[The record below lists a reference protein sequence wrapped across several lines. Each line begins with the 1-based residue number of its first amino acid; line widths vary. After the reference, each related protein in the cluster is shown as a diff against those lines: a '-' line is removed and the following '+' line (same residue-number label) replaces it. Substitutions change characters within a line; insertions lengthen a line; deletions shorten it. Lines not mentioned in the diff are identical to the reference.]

1 MCHDT
6 SLFSL
11 PEEILLEIVSFLPKF
26 CLIRSRCVSQKFAR
40 LTTPGA
46 FRSLRF
52 RAYGDEPQ
60 RFIEIAES
68 ENLRRHVREITCDTW
83 NGPDFDNRTG
93 FGYKIH
99 PDFFNALPYISLFRN
114 LDALHLRFSYDCGD
128 WDVEEETADVR
139 YRILDTVF
147 RCLAGTWS
155 EHEQRRIDKTIDH
168 FTSAGYTI
176 TQCPA
181 TTSKSLIPLRTLTI
195 SNLED
200 FNDPRFTASEAFKTV
215 TNSSSLVDL
224 RLYIATH
231 TIDTLQSSR
240 NFTTR
245 WPEKYDMF
253 DALPTTW
260 LRPTIAK
267 NLRVLSLYCH
277 EPWGWFPKM
286 DFRLVG
292 AGEGIPNLRVLALG
306 NFVFSHEWQVEW
318 FGSLGLE
325 KLYLDGCAILFQ
337 ANNWLGMTLDQ
348 SQTVLRG
355 SDGRAHRISNY
366 GYYVNGTR
374 HHSRDKSEFL
384 QGGVR
389 WNHLLSHWA
398 NSMSNLRVFKMG
410 QGHWDDIP
418 NEAIDPT
425 FYENAYKPA
434 DHEVTNQPFTHHGF
448 QHFEYPSP
456 GTVGSGIR
464 RYGSPVHSDHGDV
477 LKYVYWTNKYTGY
490 DELWEERESRRK
502 IMTTERWLGKYGDD
516 EQRKL
521 DIEDRAKDHA
531 ALDLFISTVD
541 SRRMGMKTIYTF
553 NKEIAN
559 EEFFAHDTIT
569 QYLEALG
576 FQVSKHAYGLETS
589 FEASVGSGGRQVVF
603 CAEYDALPGIGH
615 GCGHNLIATA
625 SVGAFLGKR
634 CGKGEL
640 INSGAFSP
648 PEDIAAAI
656 MAHPVPSSIIGP
668 DLRFSGLAGF
678 RLISS
683 HQFRVEFRG
692 HAAHAAGQPWDG
704 VNALDAA
711 VAAYSNVALLRQQ
724 IHPDE
729 RVHGVIE
736 VGGTVPGVITDYT
749 RMHWHVRS
757 STVERGERLFQ
768 RVKAC
773 LEAGAAATGCRIN
786 YILQVLL
793 SQLHTL
799 CKTYVEDMAKI
810 GETIAL
816 DMPEPASVSTDMG
829 NVSHLVPSFH
839 GAFTITSAPDVAMH
853 SPKFAVAASTEKAH
867 AAAIKAAKGM
877 AMLAIRVL
885 TDGNVA
891 AGARRDFEADGS

>member
-1 MCHDT
+1 MCRDT

-11 PEEILLEIVSFLPKF
+11 PEEILLEIVSFLPKS

-52 RAYGDEPQ
+52 RAYNDEPQ
-60 RFIEIAES
+60 RFIEIADSES
-68 ENLRRHVREITCDTW
+68 LRRHVREITCDTW

-99 PDFFNALPYISLFRN
+99 PDFFNALPYIGLFRN

-168 FTSAGYTI
+168 FTSAGYVMS
-176 TQCPA
+176 QCPS
-181 TTSKSLIPLRTLTI
+181 TTSKSVIPLRTLTI

-200 FNDPRFTASEAFKTV
+200 FNDPRFTASEAFRAI

-224 RLYIATH
+224 RLYVATH

-389 WNHLLSHWA
+389 WHHFLSHWA

-521 DIEDRAKDHA
+521 GIEDRAKDQA

-541 SRRMGMKTIYTF
+541 SRRMGMKT
-553 NKEIAN
+553 
-559 EEFFAHDTIT
+559 
-569 QYLEALG
+569 
-576 FQVSKHAYGLETS
+576 
-589 FEASVGSGGRQVVF
+589 
-603 CAEYDALPGIGH
+603 
-615 GCGHNLIATA
+615 
-625 SVGAFLGKR
+625 
-634 CGKGEL
+634 
-640 INSGAFSP
+640 
-648 PEDIAAAI
+648 
-656 MAHPVPSSIIGP
+656 M
-668 DLRFSGLAGF
+668 
-678 RLISS
+678 
-683 HQFRVEFRG
+683 
-692 HAAHAAGQPWDG
+692 
-704 VNALDAA
+704 
-711 VAAYSNVALLRQQ
+711 
-724 IHPDE
+724 
-729 RVHGVIE
+729 
-736 VGGTVPGVITDYT
+736 
-749 RMHWHVRS
+749 
-757 STVERGERLFQ
+757 
-768 RVKAC
+768 
-773 LEAGAAATGCRIN
+773 
-786 YILQVLL
+786 
-793 SQLHTL
+793 
-799 CKTYVEDMAKI
+799 
-810 GETIAL
+810 
-816 DMPEPASVSTDMG
+816 
-829 NVSHLVPSFH
+829 
-839 GAFTITSAPDVAMH
+839 
-853 SPKFAVAASTEKAH
+853 
-867 AAAIKAAKGM
+867 
-877 AMLAIRVL
+877 
-885 TDGNVA
+885 
-891 AGARRDFEADGS
+891 